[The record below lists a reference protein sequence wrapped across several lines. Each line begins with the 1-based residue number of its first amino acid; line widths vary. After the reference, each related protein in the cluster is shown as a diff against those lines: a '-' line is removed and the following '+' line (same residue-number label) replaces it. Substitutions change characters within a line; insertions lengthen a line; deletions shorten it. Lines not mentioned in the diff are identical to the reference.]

1 MSVQIEA
8 LSVNRVHNFKTKVE
22 ELVEGLTPR
31 RLIWKAVKVD
41 IEITSN
47 ESGGVRER
55 RKILNIS
62 QERSII
68 EDRAS
73 SVIKQDG
80 KVGIDNVERS
90 RDANAVKF
98 NRANKSSGDVSG
110 EITKPT
116 CNK

>member
-1 MSVQIEA
+1 MSVQVKA

-22 ELVEGLTPR
+22 ELVKGLAPR
-31 RLIWKAVKVD
+31 RLIWKAVEVD

-47 ESGGVRER
+47 ESRGVRER

-80 KVGIDNVERS
+80 KVGIDNVEGCRN
-90 RDANAVKF
+90 ANAIKF
-98 NRANKSSGDVSG
+98 NRANKSSGVVSG